1 MGDRPGHRNAAS
13 DADEHLYDHSGDAT
27 MAWRAETYI
36 LAMALMLAGG
46 ASVIEPASAQD
57 ATQYLDIT
65 SDEFTKAE
73 MTRADIEAAL
83 AALAPSATLD
93 LSGKR
98 LNKLDLS
105 GMDLTRTKLTSA
117 RINGCKLNGANF
129 SAVSLD
135 GAWALKSDFRDAK
148 FIGASLFQTQMMD
161 AILDGAD
168 FSNAMVGAD
177 LSRASL
183 LNARFNDAML
193 APDLTNQSMGLM
205 RGVLKSAKLD
215 GASFKG
221 ANLRRSTFEYA
232 SLKNVDFE
240 GADLAGSELS
250 GADFTGANVKGANFA
265 KADINGAKLV
275 QLRGRDAALGL
286 DAAVNRD
293 KAIFD

>member
-83 AALAPSATLD
+83 AALAPS
-93 LSGKR
+93 
-98 LNKLDLS
+98 
-105 GMDLTRTKLTSA
+105 KLTSA

-215 GASFKG
+215 GASFRG